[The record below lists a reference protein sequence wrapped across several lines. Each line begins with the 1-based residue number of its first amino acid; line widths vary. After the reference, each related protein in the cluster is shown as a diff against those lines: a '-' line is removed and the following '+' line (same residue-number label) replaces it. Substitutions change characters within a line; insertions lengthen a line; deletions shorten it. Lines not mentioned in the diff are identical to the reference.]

1 MSFDLNFL
9 KAIGEIKKKHGKP
22 KEDVRSVMECPTCKG
37 SLRYLVSSYNGHTHG
52 TCETTGCLKWT
63 E

>member
-9 KAIGEIKKKHGKP
+9 KAIAEIKKKHGKP
-22 KEDVRSVMECPTCKG
+22 KKDFFGFMECPTCKG
-37 SLRYLVSSYNGHTHG
+37 NIGYLVSSYNGHTRG
-52 TCETTGCLKWT
+52 TCETPSCLKWM